1 MEKEYYILRYRLD
14 KRDSYLIWYSDETD
28 GVITNTTGE
37 VISFRSLEELLEYAS
52 MNRIVIDQEE
62 TIMNNLDLVA
72 EWIDGNDPDLINFT
86 EFNGIW
92 NLWTDIAGS
101 TGRNFD
107 VDMDE
112 ADKIYDKLFQG
123 YNVPAVNS
131 EGKEHITEWEE
142 DEIRVL
148 KELFTNGMA
157 MFRDVIKP
165 YKD

>member
-86 EFNGIW
+86 EFNSIW

>member
-52 MNRIVIDQEE
+52 MNKIVIDQEE

-86 EFNGIW
+86 EFNSIW